1 MSKVNEK
8 RERDSTYIVLWK
20 CRSSLSSA
28 HVKISFAE
36 PQMSESV
43 ILFPRFSSFRTSISF
58 LYIFLIWSRDK
69 YLCSSVGCVRLY
81 FWQRSVCTEVWI
93 LRTICSSRTLNYLLV
108 YYVSDMYEKHTLSK
122 KIILEHRLECWR
134 EKDYDWREQV
144 RARTRKTYRDTIH
157 ASSNKIMRRLYP
169 MPIPIFPSMSQW
181 LCYISCPF
189 VRTCFSSQ
197 YHPSNF
203 HPYNIPW
210 QEIDSC
216 CWHSFVLPW
225 YNRTCV

>member
-1 MSKVNEK
+1 MSKFLVLCTCQNFFSRAANVRK
-8 RERDSTYIVLWK
+8 CNTFSTLLFPSYK
-20 CRSSLSSA
+20 
-28 HVKISFAE
+28 H
-36 PQMSESV
+36 
-43 ILFPRFSSFRTSISF
+43 ILFVHF
-58 LYIFLIWSRDK
+58 LDLITRQVPVFECW
-69 YLCSSVGCVRLY
+69 LCSTVLLATKCVYWSVNITYNMQFEDFKLPVGVLCQWYVRETH
-81 FWQRSVCTEVWI
+81 SP
-93 LRTICSSRTLNYLLV
+93 
-108 YYVSDMYEKHTLSK
+108 K